1 MSATLFTATVGV
13 YAQILPPIA
22 RLIDKAEAHCRDH
35 GLPPEALTEAR
46 LAPDMWNFA
55 HQMMCAVRYSADA
68 VDALSSGVSSPYVGP
83 PPGDFP
89 PLREALTAAVARI
102 EAATPHEIARGA
114 ARAVR
119 YEFGSGG
126 MDFTGEDYL
135 LSFALPN
142 FFFHATTAYA
152 VLRAHNVP
160 VGKRDYLGVVRAQ
173 RW

>member
-1 MSATLFTATVGV
+1 MSTLYTATVGV
-13 YAQILPPIA
+13 FAQVLPPIA
-22 RLIDKAEAHCRDH
+22 RLVDKAEAHCREH

-83 PPGDFP
+83 PPTDFAS
-89 PLREALTAAVARI
+89 LREVLTAAVARI
-102 EAATPHEIARGA
+102 EAATPDEIAQGA
-114 ARAVR
+114 AREVR

-126 MDFTGEDYL
+126 MLFTGEDYL

-142 FFFHATTAYA
+142 FFFHATAAYA
-152 VLRAHNVP
+152 VLRAQGVP
-160 VGKRDYLGVVRAQ
+160 VGKRDYLGAVRAQ
-173 RW
+173 RY

>member
-1 MSATLFTATVGV
+1 MSTLYTATVGV
-13 YAQILPPIA
+13 FAQVLPPIA
-22 RLIDKAEAHCRDH
+22 RLVDKAEAHCREH

-83 PPGDFP
+83 PPTEFAA
-89 PLREALTAAVARI
+89 LREVLTAAVARI
-102 EAATPHEIARGA
+102 EAATPDEIARGA
-114 ARAVR
+114 AHEVR

-126 MDFTGEDYL
+126 MLFTGEDYL

-142 FFFHATTAYA
+142 FFFHATAAYA
-152 VLRAHNVP
+152 VLRAQGVP
-160 VGKRDYLGVVRAQ
+160 VGKRDYLGAVRAQ
-173 RW
+173 RY